1 MCGHS
6 FHNSCI
12 DGANSDKRVCFIC
25 YDREGRVFD
34 MIEQD
39 KQKCEKD
46 RFLSEVKNG
55 ADKFHIVTQ
64 NFGKHLFQDLNQ
76 PEAEEGEMNK
86 MN

>member
-1 MCGHS
+1 
-6 FHNSCI
+6 
-12 DGANSDKRVCFIC
+12 
-25 YDREGRVFD
+25 